1 MDALYNKVKIF
12 EYYLYYLYK
21 VLIIINNNAI

>member
-1 MDALYNKVKIF
+1 MAVLYNKVKIF